1 MKNSIVLLVVGLM
14 FYTGSAQNNKQEDI
28 ALEKDIMEFSKSM
41 GDMSVA
47 ALSMYRLVALEGEN
61 STYKD
66 SLAFLYFSS
75 RKYASCFLMSNEVL
89 KRDPKNQALLE
100 LKAISLESL
109 GAIGKSLEAFTDL
122 FAISK
127 NNFHGYSLAKLQF
140 SMKKYEE
147 AYITIKEVETLND
160 SGQYKVTFAINQ
172 NHTQQV
178 ELLAAIPYLKAGI
191 EIELDKIPEAKLS
204 LQKAIKIQPDFVLAK
219 ETLDGLDK

>member
-14 FYTGSAQNNKQEDI
+14 FYTGLAQNSKQEDI
-28 ALEKDIMEFSKSM
+28 ALEKEIVGFAKNM

-47 ALSMYRLVALEGEN
+47 TLSMYRLVVLEGEN

-66 SLAFLYFSS
+66 SLAFIYYST

-89 KRDPKNQALLE
+89 KRDPKNQAVLE

-109 GAIGKSLEAFTDL
+109 GAIGKSMEAFKEL

-140 SMKKYEE
+140 SMKVYED
-147 AYITIKEVETLND
+147 AYTTIKEVETLND

-172 NHTQQV
+172 NHTQEV